1 MVIANELCFQIR
13 SINKLQNIL
22 HTKAIMS
29 ASSGLNKGILT
40 MIWSKI
46 DEIDEANAAM
56 FLVILLN
63 KGNQI
68 DDRSIH
74 LVEYN
79 KRTYS

>member
-1 MVIANELCFQIR
+1 
-13 SINKLQNIL
+13 
-22 HTKAIMS
+22 MS